1 VTEKN
6 EVHTVELAQATM
18 LGDLMQI
25 VVDEVKA
32 APDVWQK
39 LSEHKQDALIHR
51 VEQRVRE
58 AVRQCVELIAANGR
72 VAIPGAIESVQVK
85 DALKAVV
92 IVAKSDPHRH
102 ELIDATKK
110 AVMIVIADPTDYH
123 GGAGDVQ
130 ADKDQPELPLA
141 ASKGNPRPVPL
152 EANGDGEFTE
162 EMLAAWW
169 TALGYQITEQTLFEL
184 NDEEFNAQADYAKG
198 ESDEFPAFMSQFRVD
213 DLGGGS
219 DEGED

>member
-1 VTEKN
+1 MTEKN
-6 EVHTVELAQATM
+6 EITAVELAAPTM
-18 LGDLMQI
+18 LGDLMAI
-25 VVDEVKA
+25 VVDEIKA

-110 AVMIVIADPTDYH
+110 AVMIVIADPTDYS
-123 GGAGDVQ
+123 GGAGDVK

-141 ASKGNPRPVPL
+141 EREERPEPL
-152 EANGDGEFTE
+152 TPGADGKFTE
-162 EMLAAWW
+162 AMFADWW
-169 TALGYQITEQTLFEL
+169 TDLGYDIDEKTLFEL
-184 NDEEFNAQADYAKG
+184 NDDEFAAQ
-198 ESDEFPAFMSQFRVD
+198 SDFATGATDQFPAFMSNFRRD
-213 DLGGGS
+213 DL
-219 DEGED
+219 DEEQED

>member
-1 VTEKN
+1 MTEKN
-6 EVHTVELAQATM
+6 EVPTVELAQATM

-39 LSEHKQDALIHR
+39 LSEHKQDALINR

-141 ASKGNPRPVPL
+141 QKGDERPEPL
-152 EANGDGEFTE
+152 KANADGEWTD
-162 EMLAAWW
+162 EMFATWW
-169 TALGYQITEQTLFEL
+169 TDLGYDIDADTVSEL
-184 NDEEFNAQADYAKG
+184 NDAEFDAQSNYAKG
-198 ESDEFPAFMSQFRVD
+198 YVHEFPEFMNNFRRD
-213 DLGGGS
+213 DL
-219 DEGED
+219 DEEQEG